1 MIDADGR
8 RLAPVATVLGTD
20 SRKPGARHAIFE
32 AYVRHGLELPD
43 TPPMALFRGRIDL
56 LEAQLARDPD
66 LLSRRFGFGE
76 IYLPELGCSQDQ
88 VTMTHGA
95 PLDGATLLH
104 LAIDYDEMEV
114 ARWLIAQGADVN
126 ATASVDA
133 DGFGGHTPL
142 FATVISQPNV
152 AMNMGYAPMAAP
164 FTELLLARGA
174 DPNARASLRKQLHP
188 GYGQDTLHEYRDV
201 TPLGWGT
208 PVPWQDVC
216 ERARAGVDRGGRRRG
231 VGRAGVEL
239 RKALV

>member
-1 MIDADGR
+1 
-8 RLAPVATVLGTD
+8 
-20 SRKPGARHAIFE
+20 
-32 AYVRHGLELPD
+32 
-43 TPPMALFRGRIDL
+43 MALFRGRIDL
-56 LEAQLARDPD
+56 LEAELARDPD

-164 FTELLLARGA
+164 SRSFCSPAGPIRT
-174 DPNARASLRKQLHP
+174 RALRCASSCIRAM
-188 GYGQDTLHEYRDV
+188 GR
-201 TPLGWGT
+201 TPCT
-208 PVPWQDVC
+208 NT
-216 ERARAGVDRGGRRRG
+216 AT
-231 VGRAGVEL
+231 
-239 RKALV
+239 